1 MIFKLLFL
9 VCLLKA
15 NINSAIVD
23 DILEEKEHSK
33 PQKVKCLTAKE
44 RFEIVRG
51 YLECDQ
57 SLTMT
62 KTWPKLYDDIYVKD
76 LRFIRYSII
85 QEGRQNAQVLCSLL
99 DILDDIVS
107 KLYKANMTF
116 ADLNH
121 IGFMWVKVLSQ
132 ASGAAGTN
140 FFATDIAEYSQAIT
154 TYKKYNMVD
163 NSPYTPSVRCIE
175 SPGLVMPHVSKTG
188 AVPLEIL
195 NEGFGFYVGGKA
207 FSLDFL
213 AVATAPKVSFDYLR
227 GQTAFDSWYHD
238 MEHLG
243 RASRLSED
251 HSIFKLRTTNIANL
265 RLAIKKLPINV
276 ESSQAELAFFMLFH
290 ESQDSVYIIGK
301 HIDEMITSYERI
313 LIQGRAASSGFNSL
327 EQYETYVKAA
337 SSLGLSID
345 EGDTVDKYKSFVMH
359 LVGGLKIVRGLGHIH
374 DK

>member
-1 MIFKLLFL
+1 MIFKLLLL
-9 VCLLKA
+9 VCLLKV
-15 NINSAIVD
+15 NINSTIVD

-33 PQKVKCLTAKE
+33 LQKVKCLTAKE
-44 RFEIVRG
+44 RFEIVRR

-57 SLTMT
+57 NLTMT
-62 KTWPKLYDDIYVKD
+62 KPWPKLYDDIYVKD

-85 QEGRQNAQVLCSLL
+85 QEGRNNAEVLCGLL

-140 FFATDIAEYSQAIT
+140 FFATDIAEYSHALEI
-154 TYKKYNMVD
+154 YKKYSMVD

-175 SPGLVMPHVSKTG
+175 SPGIIMPHVSKTG

-213 AVATAPKVSFDYLR
+213 AVATMPKVSFDYLR

-243 RASRLSED
+243 RASRLRED
-251 HSIFKLRTTNIANL
+251 HKVFKLRIANIANL
-265 RLAIKKLPINV
+265 RLSIKKLPSCL
-276 ESSQAELAFFMLFH
+276 ERSQAELAFFMLFH
-290 ESQDSVYIIGK
+290 ESQDSVYRIGN
-301 HIDEMITSYERI
+301 HIDEMIALYEMVLSQSI
-313 LIQGRAASSGFNSL
+313 VVSAGFNSL

-345 EGDTVDKYKSFVMH
+345 GGGIVDKYKSFIMH
-359 LVGGLKIVRGLGHIH
+359 LVGGLKIMSGLVHVH
-374 DK
+374 DG

>member
-1 MIFKLLFL
+1 MIFKLFL
-9 VCLLKA
+9 LVSLLKT

-23 DILEEKEHSK
+23 DILQENGCVKH
-33 PQKVKCLTAKE
+33 QVKCLTAKE

-62 KTWPKLYDDIYVKD
+62 KPWPKLYDDIYVKD

-85 QEGRQNAQVLCSLL
+85 QEGRKNAQVLCGLL
-99 DILDDIVS
+99 DILDDIVT

-140 FFATDIAEYSQAIT
+140 FFATDIAEYSHALE

-175 SPGLVMPHVSKTG
+175 SPGIVIPHVSKTG

-195 NEGFGFYVGGKA
+195 NEGFGFFVGGKP

-213 AVATAPKVSFDYLR
+213 AVATMPKVSFDYLR

-238 MEHLG
+238 IEHLG
-243 RASRLSED
+243 RASRLRED
-251 HSIFKLRTTNIANL
+251 HSVFKLRTTNIANL
-265 RLAIKKLPINV
+265 RLAIKKLPSSL
-276 ESSQAELAFFMLFH
+276 ESAQSELAFFMLFH

-301 HIDEMITSYERI
+301 HIDEMIASYERI

-327 EQYETYVKAA
+327 EQYETYIKAA
-337 SSLGLSID
+337 LSLGLSID
-345 EGDTVDKYKSFVMH
+345 GVSTADKYKSFVTH

-374 DK
+374 DN